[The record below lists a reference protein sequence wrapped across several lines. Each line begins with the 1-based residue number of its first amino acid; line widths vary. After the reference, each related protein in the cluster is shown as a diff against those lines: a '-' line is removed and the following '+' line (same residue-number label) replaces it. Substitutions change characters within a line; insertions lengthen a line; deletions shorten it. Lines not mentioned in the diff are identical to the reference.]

1 MNFGLFAAS
10 VIQKVSKFIR
20 EAKYVEAEEEI
31 KKYRS
36 LVQEVFIKSET
47 KEKIEKFGAKVEELQ
62 KIVNSKQAKSKNRS
76 KVAKAKLKAPRK
88 QAASKKKRRNRSASR
103 SDSSNSRSR
112 SRSGSNHDFLS
123 SDEE

>member
-10 VIQKVSKFIR
+10 VLQKVSKFIR

-31 KKYRS
+31 KKYIS

-47 KEKIEKFGAKVEELQ
+47 KEKIEKFGAKIEELQ
-62 KIVNSKQAKSKNRS
+62 KIVNSKQNKSKNRARATQKKS
-76 KVAKAKLKAPRK
+76 KAPRIK
-88 QAASKKKRRNRSASR
+88 DKKKQRRNRSVSR

-112 SRSGSNHDFLS
+112 SRSGSNHDLLS